1 MIPKIDQIDD
11 ESRKVILPLLPRV
24 AVEIVGLIGLE
35 ASLVLFVQFGGV
47 VWRFTRGK
55 AKFGLAARRFDEMVE
70 VVGRENALRLAD
82 AFGHDDV
89 YIPTCSVARRALR
102 HRSMVAEFDELTQ
115 TVSAREAVNRIA
127 HRYNMSTRSIEC
139 AISGKAKSKQER
151 PKGEGQ

>member
-11 ESRKVILPLLPRV
+11 ESREVILPFLPRV

-35 ASLVLFVQFGGV
+35 AALILFVQFGGM

-55 AKFGLAARRFDEMVE
+55 ENFGLGARRFDEMAE

-115 TVSAREAVNRIA
+115 TVSAREAVNRLA
-127 HRYNMSTRSIEC
+127 HRYGMSTRSIEI
-139 AISGKAKSKQER
+139 AVNGKAKSIRPK